1 MQKSARTRGDRPPRH
16 GEDASPLTGDE
27 TASLQVTGKQ
37 LMLTTEPSAESQRF
51 SRVFTD
57 EEVLKGGGDYLL
69 FGDVVLSAKRAYAR
83 AIENNRVPVRYQAQI
98 QAYLEAI
105 ANEK

>member
-1 MQKSARTRGDRPPRH
+1 
-16 GEDASPLTGDE
+16 
-27 TASLQVTGKQ
+27 
-37 LMLTTEPSAESQRF
+37 MLTTEPSAESQRF